1 MNTTA
6 ASHIP
11 SIEQGDRFLRLP
23 AVLNL
28 IGIGK
33 TAWTDYVR
41 AGRAPPAVKIGAA
54 TVWLES
60 ECRRWMADRIAASRK
75 VA

>member
-1 MNTTA
+1 MLGN
-6 ASHIP
+6 SHGMPEIKP
-11 SIEQGDRFLRLP
+11 GDRFLRLP
-23 AVLNL
+23 DVLRL

-41 AGRAPPAVKIGAA
+41 AKRAPAAVKIGAA

-60 ECRRWMADRIAASRK
+60 ECRAWMAERVAESRK